1 MQHLDRW
8 DAADQKRRAGE
19 PVEAQ
24 VTEANRRGLIVG
36 LLGLRGFLP
45 MSQVA
50 PDAAADWKALVGK
63 TIRVEVL
70 EVNRRRNRVVVRQIP
85 PSGPTPP

>member
-1 MQHLDRW
+1 MATTR
-8 DAADQKRRAGE
+8 ADINALG
-19 PVEAQ
+19 
-24 VTEANRRGLIVG
+24 GLIVG

-63 TIRVEVL
+63 AILVEVL
-70 EVNRRRNRVVVRQIP
+70 EVNRRRNRVIVRQVP
-85 PSGPTPP
+85 PTGPAAP